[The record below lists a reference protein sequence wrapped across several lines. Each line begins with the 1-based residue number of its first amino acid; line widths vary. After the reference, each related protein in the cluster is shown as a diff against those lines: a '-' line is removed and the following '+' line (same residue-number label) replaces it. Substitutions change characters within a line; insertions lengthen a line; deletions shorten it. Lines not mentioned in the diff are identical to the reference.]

1 MTLAHPKRVAVAL
14 CGVATLAFVSVSAAA
29 TRPSAPACAP
39 RAAARGPTFVFGR
52 EGGNI
57 RPSQTALYA
66 DGRVAR
72 GDAVDSIASV
82 SPDAVA
88 GLARLAR
95 VGGFWTLVVPAIRRP
110 TRNPDAA
117 RQYVEVHL
125 TCRSHRVE
133 AAGELPTAMRQL
145 VALLEA
151 VAPAR
156 P

>member
-72 GDAVDSIASV
+72 GDAV
-82 SPDAVA
+82 A